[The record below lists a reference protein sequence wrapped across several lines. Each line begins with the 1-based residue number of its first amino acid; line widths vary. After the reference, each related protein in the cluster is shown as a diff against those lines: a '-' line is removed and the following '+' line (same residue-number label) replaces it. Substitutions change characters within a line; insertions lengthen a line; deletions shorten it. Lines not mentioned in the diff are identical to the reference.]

1 MAKSSSELLREY
13 ANLIK
18 EAEEEDF
25 DANEFS
31 SNEEQ
36 NPSDELE
43 NEPEDNN
50 FPSSEI
56 GDAVQELANY
66 IDQNKEKQEEG
77 IDLSNIIAQFLK
89 EKHLD
94 LVPTNG
100 LENSEGDV

>member
-66 IDQNKEKQEEG
+66 IDQNKEKQAMAIG
-77 IDLSNIIAQFLK
+77 
-89 EKHLD
+89 
-94 LVPTNG
+94 
-100 LENSEGDV
+100 NSKS